1 MRGLPVADA
10 RDRAIEIL
18 GDCADVFGDRAQAV
32 AAQLFDE
39 VCEADGIDAT
49 ARMFDDVIDRDV
61 MAGKVR
67 YYAGHLAGDE
77 PDVVS
82 FERMVSQ
89 LGGYYARRS
98 AWANT
103 LRNCE
108 RGKVRYARVPGGG
121 ETCQWCMMLAGRG
134 FVYHSEASALSGSH
148 GYHRNCDCVAIPGR
162 RGRTAIEGYD
172 PDACRLLAERF
183 EEIEGRDDLTP
194 GQREA
199 LEAAWSSAIIGEDT
213 AGLRSNPMDVAD
225 LLGLGFK
232 DAKNRFV
239 DGGKTAVAYESS
251 VTPYLRAISEPFGK
265 TLTGQTLA
273 AKNGRACV
281 ALPDGDEL
289 WAALHMPGSHIKIVA
304 APSGACHPDFIVDGT
319 PIEVKTPRSLGALR
333 KRLRHAEDQFVEYP
347 GASRGVYVSTL
358 RIGDDRA
365 GDIAEISGGFVED
378 GALDSV
384 RVLQALK

>member
-1 MRGLPVADA
+1 MRAS
-10 RDRAIEIL
+10 RDKAIEIL

-67 YYAGHLAGDE
+67 YYAGSLAGDE

-183 EEIEGRDDLTP
+183 EQIGDRRDIT
-194 GQREA
+194 GAQKEA
-199 LEAAWSSAIIGEDT
+199 LKAAWSSALIGEDT
-213 AGLRSNPMDVAD
+213 AGLRSNPKTVAALYD
-225 LLGLGFK
+225 AAFK
-232 DAKNRFV
+232 DATKSFARH
-239 DGGKTAVAYESS
+239 GKTARAYGEN
-251 VTPYLRAISEPFGK
+251 VGAFLRAVGEPFDVR
-265 TLTGQTLA
+265 LSGQA
-273 AKNGRACV
+273 IPAKNGRVCG
-281 ALPDGDEL
+281 ALPDGNEL
-289 WAALHMPGSHIKIVA
+289 WAALKASSRGDEVEFLA
-304 APSGACHPDFIVDGT
+304 APSGTGRHPDCLITGAPVE
-319 PIEVKTPRSLGALR
+319 IKTPRSIGKVADR
-333 KRLRHAEDQFVEYP
+333 IRSASGQFGEYP
-347 GASRGVYVSTL
+347 DAKRTVLISTLEIGEGSIGDVREIAATMVGRGVV
-358 RIGDDRA
+358 DA
-365 GDIAEISGGFVED
+365 
-378 GALDSV
+378 V
-384 RVLQALK
+384 RVVSL

>member
-1 MRGLPVADA
+1 MQAS

-39 VCEADGIDAT
+39 VCEAEGIDAT

-67 YYAGHLAGDE
+67 YYAGSLAGDE

-183 EEIEGRDDLTP
+183 EQIGDRRDIT
-194 GQREA
+194 GAQKEA
-199 LEAAWSSAIIGEDT
+199 LKAAWSSALIGEDT
-213 AGLRSNPMDVAD
+213 AGLRSNPRDVARLYD
-225 LLGLGFK
+225 DGLSAARKAFRR
-232 DAKNRFV
+232 D
-239 DGGKTAVAYESS
+239 KTADGYEEN
-251 VTPYLRAISEPFGK
+251 VNRYLAELGELYGLRMSGGTRPTRGGRECSGACP
-265 TLTGQTLA
+265 
-273 AKNGRACV
+273 NG
-281 ALPDGDEL
+281 EEM
-289 WAALHMPGSHIKIVA
+289 WAALKSTHRGSSVVWIPETNAHRT
-304 APSGACHPDFIVDGT
+304 PDMSVDGVAVE
-319 PIEVKTPRSLGALR
+319 IKTPRSASKVGRLANEAAG
-333 KRLRHAEDQFVEYP
+333 KRYDEAPYGD
-347 GASRGVYVSTL
+347 GSRNLVMSL
-358 RIGDDRA
+358 LNIGDGHRPEVAHHLD
-365 GDIAEISGGFVED
+365 GFVRD
-378 GALDSV
+378 GVLDHWEI
-384 RVLQALK
+384 AAP